1 MSVKDVFG
9 SIFVLIITNL
19 FTYITGKLMLILQAN
34 TNSRSP
40 RSIFRKMIL
49 NKPTFANN
57 FDFIWIFSYSHSL
70 SPLVVTKH

>member
-9 SIFVLIITNL
+9 SIFVLITTNL

-40 RSIFRKMIL
+40 RSIFLK
-49 NKPTFANN
+49 N
-57 FDFIWIFSYSHSL
+57 DFEQTHLCQQF
-70 SPLVVTKH
+70 